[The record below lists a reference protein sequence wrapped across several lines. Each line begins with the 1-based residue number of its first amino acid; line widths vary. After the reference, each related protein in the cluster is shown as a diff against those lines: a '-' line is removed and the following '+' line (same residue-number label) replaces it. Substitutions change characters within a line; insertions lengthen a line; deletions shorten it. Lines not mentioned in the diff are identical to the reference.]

1 MKTLIIYSHPN
12 DKSYNASI
20 LETVKENL
28 SSKHELKILDL
39 YKEKFD
45 PVLRF
50 DTTHRRRD
58 LAHDVAMKDYR
69 DLITWADQLIFIF
82 PTWWSGMPAIL
93 KGFIDRVF
101 VAGFAY
107 QNGPRG
113 PVGQLDGK
121 AWIITT
127 HNTPKIF
134 LPFSQDYAKVLKSQI
149 LKPCGIKP
157 VKMTQVTRVE
167 YMSDRQ
173 RKEEIEKIAQIAK
186 RI

>member
-1 MKTLIIYSHPN
+1 MKTLIIYAHPN

-58 LAHDVAMKDYR
+58 LAHDVAMKDY
-69 DLITWADQLIFIF
+69 
-82 PTWWSGMPAIL
+82 GMPAIL
-93 KGFIDRVF
+93 KGFIERVF
-101 VAGFAY
+101 VTGFAY
-107 QNGPRG
+107 ENTPRG
-113 PVGQLDGK
+113 LDGKLTGK

-127 HNTPKIF
+127 HNTPKIV
-134 LPFSQDYAKVLKSQI
+134 LPLVQDYSKVLKFQV

-157 VKMTQVTRVE
+157 VKVTQVSPVE
-167 YMSDRQ
+167 YMSDHK
-173 RKEEIEKIAQIAK
+173 RKEVLKKIAKLA
-186 RI
+186 RRL

>member
-1 MKTLIIYSHPN
+1 MKTLIIYAHPN

-28 SSKHELKILDL
+28 SSKHELKVLDL
-39 YKEKFD
+39 YKERFD

-69 DLITWADQLIFIF
+69 DLIIWADQLIFIF
-82 PTWWSGMPAIL
+82 PIWWSGMPAIL
-93 KGFIDRVF
+93 KGFIERVF
-101 VAGFAY
+101 AASFAY
-107 QNGPRG
+107 ENTPRG
-113 PVGQLDGK
+113 LDGKLTGK

-127 HNTPKIF
+127 HNTPKIV
-134 LPFSQDYAKVLKSQI
+134 LPLVQDYSKV

-157 VKMTQVTRVE
+157 VKVTQVSPVE
-167 YMSDRQ
+167 YMSDHK
-173 RKEEIEKIAQIAK
+173 RKEVLKKIAKLA
-186 RI
+186 RRL